1 MFTRL
6 THIARP
12 DDPSGRAHAPPD
24 RSDDR
29 TGDRKVLRVKA
40 TRRRTLGG
48 ASASAV
54 MVAGLAVCLA
64 GPASATSAM
73 SATSST
79 SSASAHVTLY
89 ASPTGSG
96 PRSGSDPAA
105 CTVYDPCSLAAAQRV
120 VEALAP
126 ARSGVNVTV
135 ELLDGTYRLSSTWK
149 FGAADSGSAAHP
161 VVWTAAPGAHPVVSG
176 GTQITDWVR
185 MPGSGGVWAAR
196 VPRGT
201 QSRQLYVDGADVP
214 LAQATPASLGISL
227 STWDA
232 TGYEATG
239 SSASALLN
247 LAKGLTPTQLHELEF
262 GWTPM
267 KPTDWAAS
275 ECPVSTIR
283 ATGQGSVTVVMAQ
296 PCWNDLTNKSATVYG
311 GNSSNVTPYN
321 LAAGTG
327 PTLIENARALLHPGQ
342 WYLDDATSTLYYEPT
357 SGQSMSGLDVE
368 LPRLESLVD
377 VSGTLADPV
386 RDITFSGIR
395 FTTATWNTPS
405 TGTGFAQVQAGMAIT
420 QPDTAVDG
428 VVQPATQG
436 ECGYATPSA
445 GSCPWGA
452 FTPPL
457 ANVALTAARDVSF
470 LSDRFDDLGGTGLSM
485 RYGSDDDLVQ
495 GSVFTEI
502 SASAVWLGC
511 PGDPTP
517 GTDDD
522 PASAVIQE
530 CSADPTGSATSAASA
545 HDSIG
550 TNGANEIMTGNTV
563 EDNVLYHDGI
573 DYLGTAGI
581 TMLFTRHTTIAHN
594 DIYDMP
600 YDGLT
605 SGAWQGHVDNVN
617 SAPTYSDQTSQ
628 NINSNNAIV
637 DNDFHD
643 NMQVFTGD
651 GGEIYTEG
659 HQGGTVLNSD
669 GSVNDAA
676 SYADGLTISGN
687 VFDTNTPNS
696 AYATAPDVGSQW
708 IYETGN
714 VEWGNAY
721 SFSCHWPVPTA
732 SRLTYTGNWAANSDD
747 LPCAT
752 DHDNTTIPASP
763 GPADVPLA
771 VLANAGPTGV
781 YQQLESAVAPRIDYT
796 GVTEGSGSTPTRVLV
811 VGSGLS
817 QSTKLW
823 MGGVPVPARG
833 VNVLNGGFLVVDEP
847 AGADSTVVTIGPPAA
862 Q

>member
-1 MFTRL
+1 M
-6 THIARP
+6 
-12 DDPSGRAHAPPD
+12 
-24 RSDDR
+24 
-29 TGDRKVLRVKA
+29 KA
-40 TRRRTLGG
+40 TRRRTLAG
-48 ASASAV
+48 ASAAV
-54 MVAGLAVCLA
+54 LVGALAVCVA
-64 GPASATSAM
+64 GPASA
-73 SATSST
+73 

-89 ASPTGSG
+89 ASPNGFG
-96 PRSGSDPAA
+96 AA
-105 CTVYDPCSLAAAQRV
+105 CAAFAPCSLTTAQRA

-126 ARSGVNVTV
+126 AKSNANVTV
-135 ELLDGTYRLSSTWK
+135 ELLNGTYRLASTWK
-149 FGAADSGSAAHP
+149 FGAADSGSEAHP

-176 GTQITDWVR
+176 GTQITDWTPVQ
-185 MPGSGGVWAAR
+185 GSGGVWAAR

-201 QSRQLYVDGADVP
+201 ESRQLYVNGTDVP
-214 LAQATPASLGISL
+214 LAQAAPASLGISL

-239 SSASALLN
+239 STATALLN
-247 LAKGLTPTQLHELEF
+247 LAKGLSATQLHELEF

-275 ECPVSTIR
+275 ECPVSSIR
-283 ATGQGSVTVVMAQ
+283 ATGQGAVTVAMAQ

-327 PTLIENARALLHPGQ
+327 PTVIENARALLHPGQ
-342 WYLDDATSTLYYEPT
+342 WFLDDATSTLYYEPE

-377 VSGTLADPV
+377 VSGTLANPV
-386 RDITFSGIR
+386 RNITFSGIR
-395 FTTATWNTPS
+395 FTTATWNRPS

-420 QPDTAVDG
+420 QPESVVNG
-428 VVQPATQG
+428 VAQPATQG
-436 ECGYATPSA
+436 ECDYATPSA
-445 GSCPWGA
+445 GSCPWGG

-457 ANVALTAARDVSF
+457 ANVALTAAHDVSF
-470 LSDRFDDLGGTGLSM
+470 LSDRFDDLGGAGLSM
-485 RYGSDDDLVQ
+485 RYGSDDNLVQ

-502 SASAVWLGC
+502 GASAVWLGC

-517 GTDDD
+517 GTSDD

-530 CSADPTGSATSAASA
+530 CSANPTASA
-545 HDSIG
+545 HDQLG
-550 TNGANEIMTGNTV
+550 TNGVNEIMTGNTV
-563 EDNVLYHDGI
+563 ADNVLYHDGI
-573 DYLGTAGI
+573 DYLGTTGI
-581 TMLFTRHTTIAHN
+581 TMLFTQHTTIAHN
-594 DIYDMP
+594 DIFDMP

-617 SAPTYSDQTSQ
+617 SAPSYSDQTSQ

-669 GSVNDAA
+669 GSVNNAA
-676 SYADGLTISGN
+676 SYANGLTISGN

-721 SFSCHWPVPTA
+721 SFSCHWPIPTA

-747 LPCAT
+747 LPCST
-752 DHDNTTIPASP
+752 DHDNTAIPLSP
-763 GPADVPLA
+763 GPADVPAA
-771 VLANAGPTGV
+771 VLADAGPVGP
-781 YQQLESAVAPRIDYT
+781 YQSLEATVPARIDYT
-796 GVTEGSGSTPTRVLV
+796 GTSQASGTTPTRVLV
-811 VGSGLS
+811 VGSGLT
-817 QSTKLW
+817 QVTHQLW
-823 MGGVPVPARG
+823 MGGVPVPAQD
-833 VNVLNGGFLVVDEP
+833 VTVLNGGFLILDEP
-847 AGADSTVVTIGPPAA
+847 AGATSTVVTIGS
-862 Q
+862 